1 MSCLGHVLNRTPF
14 WDDFHHDVCLRSMQR
29 QGFRRAAQG
38 TRAKMEGNSMSAK
51 RVPVRVR
58 AVAAALAVAALLAG
72 GVAATETA
80 AGAGRGINYS
90 AGRGI

>member
-1 MSCLGHVLNRTPF
+1 MSGLGNVLNRTLF
-14 WDDFHHDVCLRSMQR
+14 WGDFHDDVCLRSLQR
-29 QGFRRAAQG
+29 QGFRCAAQVTAG
-38 TRAKMEGNSMSAK
+38 KMEGNPMSAK

-80 AGAGRGINYS
+80 AGAGRGIYSS